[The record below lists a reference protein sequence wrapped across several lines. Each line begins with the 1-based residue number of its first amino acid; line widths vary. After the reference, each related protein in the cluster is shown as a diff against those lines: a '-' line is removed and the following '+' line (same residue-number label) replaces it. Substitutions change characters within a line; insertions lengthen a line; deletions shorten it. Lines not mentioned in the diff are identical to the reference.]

1 MADAI
6 KSALIAA
13 AIAGIIIAIPGA
25 AAFFGISSIG
35 GFVAFA
41 AVSAFVTTGVSMML
55 APDPPEVATSNFGTK
70 TSTRDANAPR
80 QIVYGRTR
88 IGGTI
93 TQMESTGADN
103 NRLSLFIV
111 LAGHEIE
118 SLEKVF
124 INDTDVVL
132 GTNTSSA
139 TTSGETVFTV
149 TSSNFTNTDN
159 DNSFGSGRLIR
170 FTFHDGSQTARDG
183 LALATLGATAVPTTH
198 KFTNCAYVY
207 MEIIYDP
214 EILGQVPQIS
224 FEVKGKNIFDP
235 RTNAISNSDAQ
246 RSNPALIIRD
256 FLTDTTYGLKAT
268 SDEINDTTNAG
279 GIASAANTCD
289 QDVTLAD
296 GSSTETRYTCNGFT
310 DMGADMNDFFSAALS
325 TMAGT
330 MTYSNGK
337 FNVFAGAN
345 QTASLT
351 ITDDDCLSDL
361 QVTKKNLTGGLF
373 NTVKSIFTDK
383 DNNFIGA
390 DAPILQNSTFLSQ
403 DTPSGESSANY
414 VKTMEI
420 RLPFTT
426 SQTAAQRLQ
435 KIALEHQRQT
445 TTLSGLFSL
454 EFMKLQ
460 PKDYVNVTNTRLD
473 FSSKLF
479 EVVSIRLD
487 VGESEGN
494 TFLATRLE
502 LKEIATSV
510 YDFATNEYT
519 TPITVTTI
527 QNKGTKTLQG
537 VTGANRSQT
546 ATKEG
551 VQTKINILVSW
562 TSRNDPSI
570 ISTEVQFKLSGDS
583 TYKSVTVGPKTAQA
597 IIPNVAVGETY
608 NIRLRNIGKNAEVS
622 AFTVLSDLTIA
633 AVTTAPDAPSNLAVA
648 SDNPL
653 LIGLSWTYPN
663 NADLRAVKIY
673 RKTSNNTPT
682 DDTDLVETI
691 YGEPNA
697 KGLFFFGKH
706 DGLSAGTVYYF
717 WMRSINHSGVHS
729 SFTASVNGSFK
740 NIVDGDVDTTFKNT
754 IAFKSNL
761 TDGSTTISGS
771 NITTGTID
779 ADRIGT
785 GTLNAN
791 NVNVTNLNI
800 GGVAVA
806 GSIGKIDGTGGN
818 DVAMTSVENA
828 IGSLYLGSNPK
839 HIADTASSLA
849 DPTVAVG
856 NVMGGLSNNANGP
869 VLMSFNFT
877 TANYSGTKK
886 FIVRVDLNPVGSFG
900 SGSRSMFSFAMRA
913 TTSASAYTS
922 TSASSYITT
931 RGTDIG
937 GSNAGAPYSLTDVVS
952 LSGSTEHYIWVFG
965 ALEDVGSAGSV
976 VGLGFIDGTI
986 TVTGLNA

>member
-1 MADAI
+1 MSDAV
-6 KSALIAA
+6 KAALVAA
-13 AIAGIIIAIPGA
+13 AIAGIIVAFPGSAAFVSSFSGLFGLGSA
-25 AAFFGISSIG
+25 AAS
-35 GFVAFA
+35 FVAFS
-41 AVSAFVTTGVSMML
+41 AVMAFATTGLNMML

-183 LALATLGATAVPTTH
+183 LALATLGASAVPTTH
-198 KFTNCAYVY
+198 KFTDCAYVY

-214 EILGQVPQIS
+214 EILGQVPQLS

-235 RTNAISNSDAQ
+235 RSNALSTTDAQ

-361 QVTKKNLTGGLF
+361 TITKKNLSGGLF

-445 TTLSGLFSL
+445 TTISGLFGL

-537 VTGANRSQT
+537 VTGANRSQI

-562 TSRNDPSI
+562 TARNDPSI

-622 AFTVLSDLTIA
+622 AFTVLSDLTII

-740 NIVDGDVDTTFKNT
+740 NIVAGDVDTTFSNT

-761 TDGSTTISGS
+761 TDGATVISGS
-771 NITTGTID
+771 NIQTGTLN

-785 GTLNAN
+785 GTLNGS
-791 NVNVTNLNI
+791 NVSVTNLSASNI
-800 GGVAVA
+800 
-806 GSIGKIDGTGGN
+806 TGG
-818 DVAMTSVENA
+818 TLS
-828 IGSLYLGSNPK
+828 
-839 HIADTASSLA
+839 ADRISGSSL
-849 DPTVAVG
+849 D
-856 NVMGGLSNNANGP
+856 
-869 VLMSFNFT
+869 
-877 TANYSGTKK
+877 
-886 FIVRVDLNPVGSFG
+886 I
-900 SGSRSMFSFAMRA
+900 
-913 TTSASAYTS
+913 ASKG
-922 TSASSYITT
+922 I
-931 RGTDIG
+931 
-937 GSNAGAPYSLTDVVS
+937 
-952 LSGSTEHYIWVFG
+952 
-965 ALEDVGSAGSV
+965 VGSAGNIAAGTGSISQTTNSV
-976 VGLGFIDGTI
+976 GTVNKFFGGGSFSNTFLSSSPFHKNGTDSLGEIASVTFTTTTRTKNYNFLGVHTSNATFTGDEEKLVVISLQNSSGTVLSETFQFTDFGDDIMSIALNASCAANTTFTVRLYAGYTNADTNGGILRLSGNLMVFGLG
-986 TVTGLNA
+986 L